1 MELLLL
7 LLLLLLLR
15 RRLLLLLLL
24 LLLLRTLG
32 LLQEDESDHCVYRGG
47 RPCGC
52 DD

>member
-1 MELLLL
+1 MLLLL
-7 LLLLLLLR
+7 LLLLILLL
-15 RRLLLLLLL
+15 LQLLLLLL